1 MVKKIK
7 WVERKFEFHDPVGVF
22 PCVLSCLQG
31 TPVRI
36 GEITRNLPP
45 GILVIRAADSW
56 SIQENV
62 GHLLDLEELGEK
74 RLADFLS
81 NADVLT
87 PADMTNAKTHGG
99 NHNSGSMKDL
109 LQKFKDARQALV
121 SKLADLSEEQVAISI
136 LHPRINKPMRI
147 IDWAFF
153 MAEHDDNHIARI
165 IELAKTLQRG

>member
-1 MVKKIK
+1 
-7 WVERKFEFHDPVGVF
+7 
-22 PCVLSCLQG
+22 
-31 TPVRI
+31 
-36 GEITRNLPP
+36 
-45 GILVIRAADSW
+45 
-56 SIQENV
+56 
-62 GHLLDLEELGEK
+62 
-74 RLADFLS
+74 
-81 NADVLT
+81 
-87 PADMTNAKTHGG
+87 MTNAKTHGG